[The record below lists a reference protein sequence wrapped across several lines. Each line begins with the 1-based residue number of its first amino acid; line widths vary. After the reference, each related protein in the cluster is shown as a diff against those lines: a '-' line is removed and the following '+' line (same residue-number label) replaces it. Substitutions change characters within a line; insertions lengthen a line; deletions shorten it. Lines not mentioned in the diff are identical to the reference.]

1 MDDRLAVVS
10 EEINRLQRRVDDAEW
25 EGDPR
30 SAELAKQLNYHKK
43 LHEQGVILEP
53 KF

>member
-1 MDDRLAVVS
+1 MDNRLAVVS
-10 EEINRLQRRVDDAEW
+10 DEIKRLQREHDDAEW

-30 SAELAKQLNYHKK
+30 STELAKALNYYKR